1 MPTLR
6 VGDNLMS
13 YDDYGSGPV
22 VVLIHGSPGNSK
34 AWLRV
39 GERLADRFRIIA
51 PDLPGYGV
59 TTPQSSGAA
68 PDTTHA
74 VELIEALIS
83 SVGSPVVLAGHS
95 YGGVVALA
103 VALRQCI
110 PIGAL
115 VLFEPVALRVLS
127 VVGEV
132 ATYERTKAFFD
143 DYLSRFEG
151 GDHQAIRMIIDF
163 WHRPGAFDQMPD
175 PVKAYLLKE
184 TAKNTRDVRA
194 TFREE
199 YSLSAFGKL
208 AVPILTVCG
217 TRSPAVTQQIAKTIA
232 AHTPMGSFVS
242 LENADHALTTTHVE
256 AVAETISYAAANA
269 AQLQVERKGRKHRA
283 IAGV

>member
-1 MPTLR
+1 MPTLG
-6 VGDNLMS
+6 VGDNVMS
-13 YDDYGSGPV
+13 YEDYGSGPV

-39 GERLADRFRIIA
+39 GERLADRYRIIA
-51 PDLPGYGV
+51 PDLPGYGA

-74 VELIEALIS
+74 VELIEALVS
-83 SVGSPVVLAGHS
+83 SVGQPAVLAGHS

-103 VALRQCI
+103 AALRQRI

-127 VVGEV
+127 IVGEV
-132 ATYERTKAFFD
+132 AIYEGAKAVFD

-151 GDHQAIRMIIDF
+151 GDHQAIRTIIDF
-163 WHRPGAFDQMPD
+163 WHRPGVFDQMPD

-194 TFREE
+194 TFREK
-199 YSLSAFGKL
+199 YSLDAFRKL
-208 AVPILTVCG
+208 ALPILVVCG
-217 TRSPAVTQQIAKTIA
+217 ARSPAVTQQIAKAIA
-232 AHTPMGSFVS
+232 THTPMGSFVS
-242 LENADHALTTTHVE
+242 LENADHALITTHVG
-256 AVAETISYAAANA
+256 AVAEVISNAVANA
-269 AQLQVERKGRKHRA
+269 AQPPLARDAPQAARP
-283 IAGV
+283 